1 MTYVWK
7 KPWQLHKYTTVL
19 MHIKYGEQE
28 CNFVQ
33 SFRKGVNEVT
43 LRDDTSDFN
52 HIIKPKN

>member
-7 KPWQLHKYTTVL
+7 KPWQLHIYTTVL
-19 MHIKYGEQE
+19 MHIKYAEQE

>member
-1 MTYVWK
+1 MFDK
-7 KPWQLHKYTTVL
+7 KKWQLHKYTTVL